1 MSVEHDLRDLSG
13 AARGPAWEQIEER
26 AAEARMRRHRVRG
39 GVALGAVAMVIG
51 VFWSLDQAP
60 TSTTRTEAPTDA
72 PTATVP
78 DSAPSTTTVPPN
90 TVPPTTVDLYG
101 RTCGPETPIEP
112 SSDPEGEVTALL
124 AEIDSTGVTA
134 IPFPPD
140 CSVAAFVDTEAFTVV
155 DGQGHDDLPVYGV
168 DGEQIGVLVYG
179 IPALAIEEYE
189 ADPAGH
195 RQAGRERIDAMES
208 QLDGPADE

>member
-78 DSAPSTTTVPPN
+78 DSAPSTTTVP
-90 TVPPTTVDLYG
+90 TTTVDLYE
-101 RTCGPETPIEP
+101 RTCAADTLAEP
-112 SSDPEGEVTALL
+112 SGDPEGEVAGLL
-124 AEIDSTGVTA
+124 AEIGSTDVRA
-134 IPFPPD
+134 VPFPPD
-140 CSVAAFVDTEAFTVV
+140 CSVAAFVDDEAFTIMG
-155 DGQGHDDLPVYGV
+155 GQGHDDLTVYDI
-168 DGEQIGVLVYG
+168 DGNQIGVLVYG
-179 IPALAIEEYE
+179 LPALTIEEYE